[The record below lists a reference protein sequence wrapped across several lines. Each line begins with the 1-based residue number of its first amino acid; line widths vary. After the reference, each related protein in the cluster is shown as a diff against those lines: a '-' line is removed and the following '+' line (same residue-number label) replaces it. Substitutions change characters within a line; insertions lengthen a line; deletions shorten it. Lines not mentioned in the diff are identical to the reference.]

1 MENLSTWSS
10 LHSLEYSYV
19 DVWMPRDKAQDCT
32 GQPASLHGR
41 GPIHNMW
48 QWTRSGGREGYQ
60 KPAILTGVRRLFR
73 STDYFDFHFILSH
86 QFLGSYLFLWRNNG
100 SFQPSALPL
109 FPTLSFSLLLFS
121 SSSDSVHPR
130 NADFRPQGL
139 KLGWRGANNYER
151 ENRTEWGKIAKELGW
166 REGKRRWEV
175 QNSFISRGKEWH

>member
-1 MENLSTWSS
+1 MLMSEC
-10 LHSLEYSYV
+10 HV
-19 DVWMPRDKAQDCT
+19 IKPRTALAS
-32 GQPASLHGR
+32 QPASMGGDPCTTCGNGHGLGGR
-41 GPIHNMW
+41 GV
-48 QWTRSGGREGYQ
+48 YQ

-73 STDYFDFHFILSH
+73 STDYFDFHVTLSL

-109 FPTLSFSLLLFS
+109 FPNLSFSLLLFS

-151 ENRTEWGKIAKELGW
+151 ENRTEWGKIAKELEW

-175 QNSFISRGKEWH
+175 QKNDIRN